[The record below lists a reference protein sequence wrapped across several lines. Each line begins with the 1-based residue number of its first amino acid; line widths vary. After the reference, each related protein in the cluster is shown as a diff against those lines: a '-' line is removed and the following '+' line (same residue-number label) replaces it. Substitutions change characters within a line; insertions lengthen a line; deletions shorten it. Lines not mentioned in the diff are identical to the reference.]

1 MYCPYNNATYPT
13 GYCKPGYFCE
23 KGSDTDRP
31 ETNHT
36 GIAGPCTPG
45 NYCPE
50 NTTYPL
56 PCPKGRYSNQ
66 THLKEP
72 TDCNLCNPGSY
83 CETPGLEEPSGQCDA
98 GFYCLYGS
106 ELKNPPTVTSS
117 GGPCPVGHYCTNGT
131 SYPLSCDPG
140 TFNDRTGQSE
150 CDKCCEGFYC
160 PKNTTTCVNE
170 CPVGHY
176 CPKGTSE
183 PYSYPCPVGTYSN
196 KTRRTSES
204 DCTPCDP
211 GMYCPNTGRTE
222 PYDQCDGGWY
232 CRRGAWSNTPIE
244 MGNFT
249 DSCYCSNVSTG
260 GQCQPGQYCPKGS
273 NEPRPCS
280 PGLFFLFF
288 FCLLWFRFFDHMIRL
303 PICMICYKHYYIFHP
318 LFVIISYY

>member
-72 TDCNLCNPGSY
+72 TDCNLCIPGSY

-176 CPKGTSE
+176 CPKE
-183 PYSYPCPVGTYSN
+183 H
-196 KTRRTSES
+196 
-204 DCTPCDP
+204 
-211 GMYCPNTGRTE
+211 PNL
-222 PYDQCDGGWY
+222 
-232 CRRGAWSNTPIE
+232 TPIHVLSE
-244 MGNFT
+244 RTAIKQDEQAKVIVLRVILECIAQTLDELNRTISAMVVGI
-249 DSCYCSNVSTG
+249 VVEVH
-260 GQCQPGQYCPKGS
+260 GQTH
-273 NEPRPCS
+273 R
-280 PGLFFLFF
+280 
-288 FCLLWFRFFDHMIRL
+288 
-303 PICMICYKHYYIFHP
+303 
-318 LFVIISYY
+318 